1 MEVTSQSYIALPH
14 ASIYLLRPLLKPTS
28 SLLVPSSSEIGGFR
42 LRSSKEESASCEEMA
57 LCNGLEGVI
66 STSTTSFDGVTNQL
80 IDRAS
85 QEYLGARWFDGIW
98 VG

>member
-1 MEVTSQSYIALPH
+1 
-14 ASIYLLRPLLKPTS
+14 
-28 SLLVPSSSEIGGFR
+28 
-42 LRSSKEESASCEEMA
+42 MA

-66 STSTTSFDGVTNQL
+66 STSTISFDGVTNQL

-85 QEYLGARWFDGIW
+85 QEYLDARWFGEIR